1 MSEAIVITGE
11 GIAAYRL
18 LAIRRGLKLYLET
31 GIKPSRN
38 FSLRVVNSVLE
49 TPARTYASAYPLIDA
64 LVVSELGMPSVPL
77 GEKR

>member
-11 GIAAYRL
+11 QIAGYRL
-18 LAIRRGLKLYLET
+18 LTIRRGLKLYLQT
-31 GIKPSRN
+31 GIKPSHN

-49 TPARTYASAYPLIDA
+49 TPARTYAAAYPRIDA

-77 GEKR
+77 KVKR